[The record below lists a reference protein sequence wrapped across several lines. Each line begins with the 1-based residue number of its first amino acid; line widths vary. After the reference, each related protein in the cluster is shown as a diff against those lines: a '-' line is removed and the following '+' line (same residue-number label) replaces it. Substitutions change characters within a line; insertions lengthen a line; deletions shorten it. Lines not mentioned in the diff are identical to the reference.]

1 MIDDNI
7 GFSMGNITVETTN
20 NKGHDVEFWA
30 EKATNRI
37 CGISEQA
44 APHIKEQALAFRTA
58 IYGVILNGMRSAI
71 ASDRTTV
78 SNKFKNSG
86 HADIANILKEM

>member
-7 GFSMGNITVETTN
+7 GFSMGKISVETTN

-30 EKATNRI
+30 EDATNRI

-44 APHIKEQALAFRTA
+44 APHIKEQALAFRKA
-58 IYGVILNGMRSAI
+58 IYGVILNGMKSAI
-71 ASDRTTV
+71 ASDRTTLC
-78 SNKFKNSG
+78 NKFYNIG
-86 HADIANILKEM
+86 HTEIAKILKEM